1 MVVYDIIVVMYFV
14 RRRRKVPSA
23 QVVLPGPHSAHNLWQ
38 LVAHKRTPP
47 RDPREDQTLP
57 ETCTRPR
64 EVYIC
69 KRLRKIEI
77 KRPREVEKVKK
88 SIQGAEEEKI

>member
-1 MVVYDIIVVMYFV
+1 M
-14 RRRRKVPSA
+14 RRLFSRG
-23 QVVLPGPHSAHNLWQ
+23 LI
-38 LVAHKRTPP
+38 PP
-47 RDPREDQTLP
+47 TTCEPQADAADPREVQTLP
-57 ETCTRPR
+57 ERCTKPR

-77 KRPREVEKVKK
+77 TRPRKVYKVKK

>member
-1 MVVYDIIVVMYFV
+1 MFSRGLI
-14 RRRRKVPSA
+14 
-23 QVVLPGPHSAHNLWQ
+23 
-38 LVAHKRTPP
+38 PP
-47 RDPREDQTLP
+47 TTCGSQADAADPREVQTLP
-57 ETCTRPR
+57 ERCTRPR

-77 KRPREVEKVKK
+77 TRPREVYEVKK

>member
-1 MVVYDIIVVMYFV
+1 M
-14 RRRRKVPSA
+14 RRLFSRG
-23 QVVLPGPHSAHNLWQ
+23 LI
-38 LVAHKRTPP
+38 PP
-47 RDPREDQTLP
+47 TTCGSQADAADPREVQTLP
-57 ETCTRPR
+57 ERCTRPR

-77 KRPREVEKVKK
+77 TRPREVYEVKK